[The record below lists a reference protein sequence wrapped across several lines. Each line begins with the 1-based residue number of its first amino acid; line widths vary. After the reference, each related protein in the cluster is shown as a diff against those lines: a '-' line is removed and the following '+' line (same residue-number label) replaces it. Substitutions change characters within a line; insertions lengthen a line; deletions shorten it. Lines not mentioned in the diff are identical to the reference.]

1 MQIVAG
7 KELYEQLL
15 RDIKGLSEVNRA
27 LAARELDMGSQALEN
42 DLPTHEHLLRLRD
55 YLLRHI
61 KKMADIATMKIEK
74 DTIKQLNPAVDQIDS
89 AINTIEY
96 PGLFLIWQYAQDLT
110 DSVSQRLLKGIRL
123 AKNYAD
129 KKRSKRMIAK
139 IFDANIDKILKKNRD
154 RTVVIQVEAT
164 DFLDLVLDE
173 KLSGCMLSLG
183 AAAAF
188 CSRMIGLK
196 DAVSSFWTHPLL

>member
-1 MQIVAG
+1 MSN
-7 KELYEQLL
+7 LL

-27 LAARELDMGSQALEN
+27 LAARELDMGSQALKN

-61 KKMADIATMKIEK
+61 KKMADITTMKIEK
-74 DTIKQLNPAVDQIDS
+74 DTNKQLNPAVDQIDS
-89 AINTIEY
+89 AIDTIEY

>member
-1 MQIVAG
+1 MSN
-7 KELYEQLL
+7 LL

-129 KKRSKRMIAK
+129 KKRSKRIIAK

>member
-129 KKRSKRMIAK
+129 KKRSKRIIAK

>member
-61 KKMADIATMKIEK
+61 KKMADITTIKIEK

-96 PGLFLIWQYAQDLT
+96 PELFLIWQYAQDLT

-123 AKNYAD
+123 AKNYTD

>member
-1 MQIVAG
+1 M
-7 KELYEQLL
+7 
-15 RDIKGLSEVNRA
+15 
-27 LAARELDMGSQALEN
+27 
-42 DLPTHEHLLRLRD
+42 
-55 YLLRHI
+55 
-61 KKMADIATMKIEK
+61 
-74 DTIKQLNPAVDQIDS
+74 
-89 AINTIEY
+89 
-96 PGLFLIWQYAQDLT
+96 IWQYAQDLT

-129 KKRSKRMIAK
+129 KKRSKRIIAK

>member
-61 KKMADIATMKIEK
+61 KKMADITTIKIEK

-89 AINTIEY
+89 
-96 PGLFLIWQYAQDLT
+96 
-110 DSVSQRLLKGIRL
+110 VSIP
-123 AKNYAD
+123 
-129 KKRSKRMIAK
+129 S
-139 IFDANIDKILKKNRD
+139 NI
-154 RTVVIQVEAT
+154 
-164 DFLDLVLDE
+164 
-173 KLSGCMLSLG
+173 LG
-183 AAAAF
+183 Y
-188 CSRMIGLK
+188 S
-196 DAVSSFWTHPLL
+196 